1 MGLSE
6 NSVPLHP
13 MVLLIIIP
21 TKWLFHWGYTPF
33 SDIPICFQ
41 RKKSTRHRHGHVISL
56 HLPLLG
62 PQLGDRLDESLGN
75 AIAIAAHQDLG
86 SVAR

>member
-1 MGLSE
+1 MVIVIGYMGLSE

-33 SDIPICFQ
+33 SDIPMSI
-41 RKKSTRHRHGHVISL
+41 KNTNYRHVYVYPQIHIYL
-56 HLPLLG
+56 ILPTDAVCCPDINIENVVL
-62 PQLGDRLDESLGN
+62 SN
-75 AIAIAAHQDLG
+75 I
-86 SVAR
+86 